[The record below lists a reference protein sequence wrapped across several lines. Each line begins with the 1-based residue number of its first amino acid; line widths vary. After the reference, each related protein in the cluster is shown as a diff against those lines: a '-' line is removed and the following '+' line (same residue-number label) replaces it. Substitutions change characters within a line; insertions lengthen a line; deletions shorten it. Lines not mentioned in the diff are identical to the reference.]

1 MKKVAAG
8 FLAGAMLMI
17 ATQAM
22 GASNSMVGKK
32 VQAEYTVNVY
42 GKKLVDSAIIIDGKS
57 YAPVRAIGE
66 LAGYKVTVSGR
77 NISLDVKD
85 GGRASFPSAKKV
97 IVPPSSQSFTAT
109 DPALAAA
116 KSKVEVIDGRIDE
129 VVDRIL
135 LTSSQLK
142 SDPGNYDLK
151 QKLEQYKADYTELL
165 KLKDLEL
172 QK

>member
-17 ATQAM
+17 GTQAM
-22 GASNSMVGKK
+22 GASNSMVGRK

-66 LAGYKVTVSGR
+66 LAGYKVTVSGK
-77 NISLDVKD
+77 NISLDEKD
-85 GGRASFPSAKKV
+85 NGKSFAGQKK
-97 IVPPSSQSFTAT
+97 ITVPPSQQSFTVT

-116 KSKVEVIDGRIDE
+116 KNKVNMIDDKIDE

-142 SDPGNYDLK
+142 SEPNNYDLK
-151 QKLEQYKADYTELL
+151 QKLEQYKADYADLL